1 MSSSGPSSVSSRN
14 AMSSTYRGGSVC
26 LNSFGRFAKW
36 DFRRDYAAT
45 IIGASALK

>member
-1 MSSSGPSSVSSRN
+1 
-14 AMSSTYRGGSVC
+14 MSSTYRGGSVC